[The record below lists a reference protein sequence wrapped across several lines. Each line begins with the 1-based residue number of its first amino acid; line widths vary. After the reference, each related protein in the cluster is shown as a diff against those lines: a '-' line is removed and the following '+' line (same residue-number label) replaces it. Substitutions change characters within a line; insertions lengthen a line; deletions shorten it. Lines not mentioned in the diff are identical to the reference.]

1 VSTKKI
7 VDTSRITPHQ
17 VKRGDRDAYVADGTV
32 QLSGTSIEGDFDWIG
47 AGIKKLGCANK
58 DSWALLINL

>member
-17 VKRGDRDAYVADGTV
+17 VKRGDRDAYPGLAFVAFVFELTNALS
-32 QLSGTSIEGDFDWIG
+32 QLEDLI
-47 AGIKKLGCANK
+47 LG
-58 DSWALLINL
+58 